1 MDMQVKLEIT
11 TGSYNSDKKK
21 TDIKYINEENYPDG
35 KLGSEFIKFKE
46 YNFVTVKFESR
57 NEEDVLHVQ
66 TYDSEGF
73 KIIRSGETAVI
84 SSGKDED
91 DMLVPGFYSISVKTQ
106 DKNYDGLFMVE
117 PASISWNG
125 LINMRKYLD
134 KTVYGLSRNLY
145 SKKIIKKSSL
155 TSNSFISAEIYNFI
169 KNNESVVVNNIKSI
183 VENPKTDI
191 VKAYRLRYGG
201 QGKSN
206 LKSLKMSVRKTNI
219 SKDSSAPDIAYEVHT
234 ALSTDTAENRWTR
247 KIIHYTIMC
256 LCSLEEDYKSLLCAM
271 YKKSEEKNCGY
282 EKAVDEYNKV
292 ANDITIADNLK
303 NRMKKRAEGML
314 SESSEFS
321 KDIIS
326 AENIIEDTKKFRS
339 NLTYYEYETWL
350 YDIKDY
356 EKIKRPSFGMIRD
369 SRYYMLYEY
378 YEKLMSIVSGNNV
391 DNKNT
396 FQFKRTSKLFEYY
409 VVVMAIEIVESHG
422 YEWKKG
428 WIADEADI
436 GAFSGEIP
444 TESKMYFRKGNIL
457 CEIAYD
463 LEIENEPPDEPFGRF
478 VRNNARNC
486 RPDIR
491 VTFYNSE
498 TGEVQSSVIIEVK
511 CRKARYIYNENA
523 DTPVIAH
530 INDYYNLGY
539 KYSDKKYITRGIVDM
554 VAVVYPKQE
563 SEVHYKG
570 ACNYSFIQVEPSEDL
585 KAAYGYEKIEKA
597 IFNIKNS

>member
-73 KIIRSGETAVI
+73 KIIRSGEIAVI

-169 KNNESVVVNNIKSI
+169 KNNESIVVNNIKSI

-201 QGKSN
+201 QGKSD

-478 VRNNARNC
+478 
-486 RPDIR
+486 
-491 VTFYNSE
+491 
-498 TGEVQSSVIIEVK
+498 
-511 CRKARYIYNENA
+511 
-523 DTPVIAH
+523 
-530 INDYYNLGY
+530 
-539 KYSDKKYITRGIVDM
+539 
-554 VAVVYPKQE
+554 
-563 SEVHYKG
+563 
-570 ACNYSFIQVEPSEDL
+570 
-585 KAAYGYEKIEKA
+585 
-597 IFNIKNS
+597 